1 MDIYNAI
8 DILAEAD
15 IYDEAHAI
23 VENFS
28 GLVFSAPL
36 VDLYKIITSIV
47 NFNTDFEPLDYEDE
61 ICVAF
66 FEVKRESEVNGNFIP
81 TLVSRQLMQEL
92 FG

>member
-8 DILAEAD
+8 DILDKAD

-23 VENFS
+23 VENSS

-36 VDLYKIITSIV
+36 VDLYKIIASVV
-47 NFNTDFEPLDYEDE
+47 NFNADFEPLNYEDE

-66 FEVKRESEVNGNFIP
+66 FEVKRESEVNGNFIS
-81 TLVSRQLMQEL
+81 TSVSRQLMREL